1 MVLEFIILSEVILIM
16 SYLNN
21 SEKRSFRYLSY
32 IVAIYSFFFLL
43 PSILLKKMVI
53 VPFFGVIPISILFT
67 GIYFML
73 LDVVTEVYG
82 YYEARRM
89 LLAGLL
95 TYTAF
100 VFTME
105 FITYITSPKNYHV

>member
-1 MVLEFIILSEVILIM
+1 MNTAGFKKTYRCLPYIIS
-16 SYLNN
+16 
-21 SEKRSFRYLSY
+21 
-32 IVAIYSFFFLL
+32 IYSFTFLL
-43 PSILLKKMVI
+43 PSILLRKMVDLPFIGI
-53 VPFFGVIPISILFT
+53 VPISILFT

-73 LDVVTEVYG
+73 LDIVTEVYG